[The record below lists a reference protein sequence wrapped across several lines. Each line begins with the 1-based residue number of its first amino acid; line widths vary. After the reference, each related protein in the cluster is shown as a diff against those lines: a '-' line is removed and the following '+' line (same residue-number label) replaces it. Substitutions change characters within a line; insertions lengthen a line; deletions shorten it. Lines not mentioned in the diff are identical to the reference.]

1 MDQSLAQLDQRHRL
15 SVLVVDLGLAA
26 NAILATLKLGG
37 GILGHSQA
45 LLADGVNS
53 TSDVAYFLIVRI
65 LLSMVRKPADEE
77 HPYGHRQFESI
88 AALVVGAFV
97 LTTAVAV
104 FWDSVNK
111 VYDLWAG
118 NADAAGASWW
128 ALPIAG
134 FTVVSKLVLARYT
147 RKVGLR
153 LHNPAVTAIASDHRN
168 DVFAA
173 TAAAIGIFAGH
184 MGLLWAD
191 PMAGAVVAV
200 LILKTGIEII
210 RGSSKELMDT
220 VPGRELR
227 DQVMQRLSP
236 IAGVLEVEEI
246 LAHRFGPYIVINVTI
261 GVDGSRTVADGDRI
275 ATQAEHVICHEID
288 MVQRVHVHYHPAR
301 TDGGV

>member
-1 MDQSLAQLDQRHRL
+1 MA
-15 SVLVVDLGLAA
+15 VDLGLAA
-26 NAILATLKLGG
+26 NAILAMLKLGG

-65 LLSMVRKPADEE
+65 FLSLVRKPADDE

-104 FWDSVNK
+104 FWDSINK

-118 NADAAGASWW
+118 QADTAGASWW

-134 FTVVSKLVLARYT
+134 FTVFSKIALAIFT
-147 RKVGLR
+147 RRVGLR
-153 LHNPAVTAIASDHRN
+153 LHNPAVIAIASDHRN

-173 TAAAIGIFAGH
+173 AAAGIGIFAGR
-184 MGLLWAD
+184 MGLPWAD
-191 PMAGAVVAV
+191 PLAGAVVAV

-210 RGSSKELMDT
+210 RGSSKDLMDT
-220 VPGRELR
+220 VPGQELR
-227 DQVMQRLSP
+227 DQVTRILTT
-236 IAGVLEVEEI
+236 IASIREVEEI
-246 LAHRFGPYIVINVTI
+246 LSHRFGPYIVINVTI
-261 GVDGSRTVADGDRI
+261 SVDGSLTVAEGDQI
-275 ATQAEHVICHEID
+275 ATQAEHAICGGID
-288 MVQRVHVHYHPAR
+288 MVQRVHVHYHPAATER
-301 TDGGV
+301 GC